1 MATPLNLTLARG
13 PSVWDEPPSGHT
25 DWRIYGVAAGA
36 ALAGF
41 ATRRRA
47 EHPLLLGLGLG
58 VILASL
64 LGDRVSSKIASACR
78 QLVDR
83 DASREIAID
92 RALEDSFPASDPSQF
107 L

>member
-1 MATPLNLTLARG
+1 MAMPLNLTLARG
-13 PSVWDEPPSGHT
+13 PSVWDEQPSGHT
-25 DWRIYGVAAGA
+25 HWRIYGVAAGA

-47 EHPLLLGLGLG
+47 EHPWLLGLGLG

-64 LGDRVSSKIASACR
+64 LGERISSKVASVYR